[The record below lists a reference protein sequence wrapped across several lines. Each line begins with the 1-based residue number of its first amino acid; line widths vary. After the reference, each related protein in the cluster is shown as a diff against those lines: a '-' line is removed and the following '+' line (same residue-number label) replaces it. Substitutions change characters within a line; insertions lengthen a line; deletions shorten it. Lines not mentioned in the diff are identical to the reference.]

1 MQGVKLNSS
10 ILKRGK
16 LVYFQNLVDLYL
28 TQAYNAIPALSMIH
42 ANDKCVGVNHGTFEG
57 TVSNLLGTTQKVTNS
72 SPNVIEIANERV

>member
-10 ILKRGK
+10 ILKSGK

-57 TVSNLLGTTQKVTNS
+57 KSVTCLELHRKS
-72 SPNVIEIANERV
+72 QIAPQM